1 MELDN
6 LDRELLKII
15 QADFPLV
22 PEPYRAIGETLDIT
36 EEEVIA
42 RIKKMVDSGLI
53 RRLGGIFDSRRLGYR
68 GALCAVK
75 TDNESVSQVAAMVN
89 SFPGVTHNYL
99 REHRYNMWFTVL
111 AESEEKL
118 AEVIAEIRQHPLI
131 QEIIVLPA
139 EKMFKIKVNFDLA

>member
-1 MELDN
+1 MELDS
-6 LDRELLKII
+6 LDRKLLKII

-22 PEPYRAIGETLDIT
+22 PEPYRAIGEALEIT
-36 EEEVIA
+36 EDEVIA
-42 RIKKMVDSGLI
+42 RIKNMVDSGLI

-75 TDNESVSQVAAMVN
+75 TDSDSISQVAAVVN
-89 SFPGVTHNYL
+89 SFSGVTHNYL
-99 REHRYNMWFTVL
+99 REHDYNMWFTIL

-118 AEVIAEIRQHPLI
+118 EEIISEINKHPLI

-139 EKMFKIKVNFDLA
+139 EKIFKIKVNFDLA